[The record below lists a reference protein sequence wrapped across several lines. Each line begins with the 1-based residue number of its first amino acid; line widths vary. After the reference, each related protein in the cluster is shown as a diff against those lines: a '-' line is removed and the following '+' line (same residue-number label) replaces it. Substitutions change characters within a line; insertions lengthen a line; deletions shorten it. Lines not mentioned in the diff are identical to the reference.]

1 MFEVTRPSEL
11 VDLLA
16 YLAIY
21 MPDFPTE
28 DNCTTAEVFAETW
41 AALGRFI
48 ENTPTE
54 EGKERLRQ
62 CIRNL
67 HVAFEMSEDGN
78 DVQASQFV
86 QETEQMFQ
94 RARKYIELTD
104 E

>member
-1 MFEVTRPSEL
+1 MFEVNRPSEL

-16 YLAIY
+16 YLALY
-21 MPDFPTE
+21 MPEFPAE
-28 DNCTTAEVFAETW
+28 DNCTTAEVFA
-41 AALGRFI
+41 AAWTAINRFI
-48 ENTPTE
+48 DHTPTE

-62 CIRNL
+62 CVRNL

-94 RARKYIELTD
+94 RARKYIDMSD